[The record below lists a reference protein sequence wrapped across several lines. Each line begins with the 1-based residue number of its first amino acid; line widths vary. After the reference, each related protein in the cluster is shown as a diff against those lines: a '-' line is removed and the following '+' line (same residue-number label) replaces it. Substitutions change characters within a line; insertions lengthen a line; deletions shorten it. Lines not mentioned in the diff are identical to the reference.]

1 MRTGIIKKA
10 IEEAEK
16 ADFRQKIGA
25 VVFKGSRI
33 LGSGYNEIRHC
44 SKINPK
50 YKKYDCS
57 IHAEQKALLSCK
69 DWVKVSGSSILVVRI
84 NKRGEFLLS
93 KPCNMCMNMINHL
106 NIKNLYYSTSDGQIV
121 LERL

>member
-16 ADFRQKIGA
+16 SEFKVKMGA

-33 LGSGYNEIRHC
+33 LGYGFNEIRHC

-50 YKKYDCS
+50 YKKYDHT
-57 IHAEQKALLSCK
+57 IHAEQKAMLSCK
-69 DWVKVSGSSILVVRI
+69 DWVKVSGSSILVVRL
-84 NKRGEFLLS
+84 NKRNEFLLA
-93 KPCNMCMNMINHL
+93 KPCNMCMNMIIHL
-106 NIKNLYYSTSDGQIV
+106 NIKNVFYSTSDGQIV
-121 LERL
+121 LEKL